1 MTTPPPRPTNA
12 NSAGVPVGKP
22 AEVPAAAAEPAA
34 DLSSGLS
41 SDVPADVPSEV
52 SSNLSRTVRANESS
66 AVPMEG
72 NKVDETR
79 SAGLRGGDGRLRVA
93 LAQID
98 PVLGDVERNLALH
111 ETVLAEARRQRAEL
125 VVFPELSLTGYYL
138 RDLVPDIARPVRCAE
153 LERLAA
159 AAGEMAV
166 VVGFVERDEHG
177 DLFNSAAFLE
187 GGGVRHVHRK
197 VYLPTYGLFD
207 EQRYFAAGHRVRAFD
222 SRRFGR
228 VGVVVCEDFWHL
240 SVATILQAERIDWLL
255 CLANSPAR
263 GVHAA
268 EVRTASTYRHIGQT
282 YAQLLGAYIA
292 VCNRAGVEE
301 GLCFWGGSFLVA
313 PDGEIA
319 ATAAPFDPQLL
330 IVEVDA
336 NAPRRARLQTPL
348 GRDQRLSVTLGELGR
363 IQRRQYEAD

>member
-1 MTTPPPRPTNA
+1 MTTPLPRPTP
-12 NSAGVPVGKP
+12 SLP
-22 AEVPAAAAEPAA
+22 AEPALPA
-34 DLSSGLS
+34 EQATSVEQAPPAEPTAGGGSTAESSKFPPLGGG
-41 SDVPADVPSEV
+41 DRDRPAVA
-52 SSNLSRTVRANESS
+52 LSRIGAERPGV
-66 AVPMEG
+66 
-72 NKVDETR
+72 TR
-79 SAGLRGGDGRLRVA
+79 RRVA

-98 PVLGDVERNLALH
+98 PCLGDLERNLALH
-111 ETVLAEARRQRAEL
+111 EQTIERARREQAEL

-138 RDLVPDIARPVRCAE
+138 RDLVPDVARPAQCAE
-153 LERLAA
+153 LQRLAA
-159 AAGEMAV
+159 AAGDLAV

-187 GGGVRHVHRK
+187 DGRVRYVHRK

-207 EQRYFAAGHRVRAFD
+207 EQRYFAAGQRVRAFD

-263 GVHAA
+263 GVRDT

-282 YAQLLGAYIA
+282 YAQLLGAYVA

-301 GLCFWGGSFLVA
+301 GLCFWGGSFLVS
-313 PDGEIA
+313 PDGDIA
-319 ATAAPFDPQLL
+319 AAAPPLDPHLL
-330 IVEVDA
+330 IVELDA
-336 NAPRRARLQTPL
+336 NAPRRARLQTPI
-348 GRDQRLSVTLGELGR
+348 GRDERLSVTLGELGR

>member
-1 MTTPPPRPTNA
+1 VA
-12 NSAGVPVGKP
+12 AGDV
-22 AEVPAAAAEPAA
+22 AAGSVAAGSVAA
-34 DLSSGLS
+34 GAVAAGSMAAGNVAAGS
-41 SDVPADVPSEV
+41 
-52 SSNLSRTVRANESS
+52 TV
-66 AVPMEG
+66 
-72 NKVDETR
+72 
-79 SAGLRGGDGRLRVA
+79 AGSVAAKRGTQVRVA

-98 PVLGDVERNLALH
+98 PVLGDLERNLVLH
-111 ETVLAEARRQRAEL
+111 EQMLAEARRHQADL

-138 RDLVPDIARPVRCAE
+138 RDLVADVARPAE
-153 LERLAA
+153 CHELQRLAA
-159 AAGEMAV
+159 AAGTMAV
-166 VVGFVERDEHG
+166 VVGFVEHDAHG

-187 GGGVRHVHRK
+187 DGAVRHVHRK

-222 SRRFGR
+222 SRRLGR
-228 VGVVVCEDFWHL
+228 IGVVVCEDFWHL
-240 SVATILQAERIDWLL
+240 SVATILQAERVDWLL

-263 GVHAA
+263 GVREA

-282 YAQLLGAYIA
+282 YAQLLGAHVA

-319 ATAAPFDPQLL
+319 AAAPPLDAHLL
-330 IVEVDA
+330 VVDVDA

-348 GRDQRLSVTLGELGR
+348 GRDERLSVTLGELGR
-363 IQRRQYEAD
+363 IQRRQYESD